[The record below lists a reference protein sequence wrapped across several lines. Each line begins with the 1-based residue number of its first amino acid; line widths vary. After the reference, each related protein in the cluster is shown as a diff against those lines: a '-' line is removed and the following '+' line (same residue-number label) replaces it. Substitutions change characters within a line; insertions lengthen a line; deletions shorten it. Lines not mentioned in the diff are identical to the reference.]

1 MANIEGSNSGPCTDF
16 PAPGLR
22 VPNRYISGHN
32 EDGEAIFLQVRTQK
46 FERDGARSRPKKER
60 KKKGELDY

>member
-1 MANIEGSNSGPCTDF
+1 MSTSGPCTDF

-32 EDGEAIFLQVRTQK
+32 EEGEAIFLQVSTKATENDSKGRNLMVCK
-46 FERDGARSRPKKER
+46 KYRPTMVTTV
-60 KKKGELDY
+60 LP

>member
-1 MANIEGSNSGPCTDF
+1 MSTSGPCTEF

-32 EDGEAIFLQVRTQK
+32 EKGEAVFLHVSCLLCEEDTTRMTCN
-46 FERDGARSRPKKER
+46 
-60 KKKGELDY
+60 